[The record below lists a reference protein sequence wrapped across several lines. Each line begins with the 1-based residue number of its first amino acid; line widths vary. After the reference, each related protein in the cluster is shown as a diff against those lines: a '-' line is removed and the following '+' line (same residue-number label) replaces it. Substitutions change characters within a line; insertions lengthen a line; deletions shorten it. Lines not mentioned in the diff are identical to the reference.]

1 MSVHRIGKYRIIAK
15 LGHGGMAKVFLAIAP
30 GPAGFNKLLV
40 IKVLK
45 DELVD
50 DTDFLAMFLNEARL
64 AARLNHP
71 NVVHTYEVGDDG
83 RSHFLVMDYLDGQPL
98 HNVLRRAHRARMP
111 LEVHVRILADALAGL
126 HYAHT
131 LRDFDGT
138 PLKVV
143 HRDVSPQNVFVTYDG
158 QAKVV
163 DFGIAKAAGAAS
175 NTQSGV
181 FKGKVAYVA
190 PEQAGL
196 EQVDARADVFSVG
209 VMLWEAIAATRF
221 AAGESQTAILGR
233 RLAGMEPRIRDVE
246 PRTNPE
252 LAAICDKAMAL
263 KPADRYQSAQELSD
277 ALDRWLDR
285 APKRTST
292 RDVAELMNRLFP
304 EEREAIRKVIDA
316 QMKEVMRETSESSSL
331 PVPSLDLHAGAG
343 DPTPLSIKNRADH
356 LRDEEPTLAEPSSAS
371 GRFHPHVMP
380 ADATP
385 SSVSGRHGTL
395 ATSQISQAPIPR
407 RPSRGPVL
415 AAGGAALLVGAAAAF
430 FILRDPA
437 AASDGAQLRGEPAGA
452 STGAT
457 APSADRIK
465 LSITFG
471 PAAVIAK
478 LDGVVLAQSPF
489 VAQVPRDG
497 SMHRIEA
504 EGEGLAPETRMV
516 SFEKDVDLVFAL
528 QPLPIDLD
536 PPAGS
541 GGPAA
546 QPRAG
551 GTWRP
556 PTADTKGKDPKQAR
570 DIDEKDPYKK

>member
-15 LGHGGMAKVFLAIAP
+15 LGHGGMAKVFLAVAP

-50 DTDFLAMFLNEARL
+50 DADFLAMFLNEARL

-83 RSHFLVMDYLDGQPL
+83 RTHFLVMDYLDGQPL

-111 LEVHVRILADALAGL
+111 LEIHVRILADALAGL

-263 KPADRYQSAQELSD
+263 KPVDRYQTAQELSD
-277 ALDRWLDR
+277 ALDRWLDKGH
-285 APKRTST
+285 KRTST

-304 EEREAIRKVIDA
+304 EEREAIRQVIEA
-316 QMKEVMRETSESSSL
+316 QMKEVLQESSTSL

-343 DPTPLSIKNRADH
+343 DPTPLSIKNRADR
-356 LRDEEPTLAEPSSAS
+356 LRDDDPTVAEPSSVS
-371 GRFHPHVMP
+371 GRFHQMA

-395 ATSQISQAPIPR
+395 ATSQISQAPVARRSPR
-407 RPSRGPVL
+407 GAAL
-415 AAGGAALLVGAAAAF
+415 AAGVAALLVGAAAALF
-430 FILRDPA
+430 VFRKPPLEAPPADPTAASSPA
-437 AASDGAQLRGEPAGA
+437 ATTP
-452 STGAT
+452 ST
-457 APSADRIK
+457 DRIK
-465 LSITFG
+465 LSVTFG
-471 PAAVIAK
+471 PPGATAK

-497 SMHRIEA
+497 SMHRIEV
-504 EGEGLAPETRMV
+504 EGEGLASETRMV
-516 SFEKDVDLVFAL
+516 SFEKDVSLDFML

-536 PPAGS
+536 APAGS
-541 GGPAA
+541 AA
-546 QPRAG
+546 AGAPRAG
-551 GTWRP
+551 GGWRP
-556 PTADTKGKDPKQAR
+556 PPADPKGKEPKQPR
-570 DIDEKDPYKK
+570 DIDEQDPYKK